1 MDRCTD
7 GAELTEYPTYH
18 RPIKEKSPVGLF
30 FISTTVEKRL
40 CRGLTVRALY
50 YNGGAVMTITEKK
63 QLIELKDAGLGYKRI
78 AACTGLP
85 IGTVKTFFRRQV
97 ARDASIGPVCQQCGG
112 PIEAGRV
119 KRERKFCS
127 DQCRMRWWS
136 AHPEQMNRRSGRKLI
151 CPWCKKVFIV
161 YGEKKRVY
169 CSRECYSAARKAMG
183 ELEG

>member
-1 MDRCTD
+1 
-7 GAELTEYPTYH
+7 
-18 RPIKEKSPVGLF
+18 
-30 FISTTVEKRL
+30 
-40 CRGLTVRALY
+40 
-50 YNGGAVMTITEKK
+50 MTITEKK

-97 ARDASIGPVCQQCGG
+97 ARDASTGLVCQQCGG

-183 ELEG
+183 ELDG